1 MTKVKAI
8 KVKLQLHG
16 KSESDIH
23 IKAFCQADKHKHFE
37 TDQTVELGH
46 GALAARLADVPH
58 FDTSFAASVDM
69 ACRCADGDGTHH
81 LSMAES
87 VDLTGMAR
95 DAWAQESIRREG
107 HRLHLSI
114 CTHMK

>member
-1 MTKVKAI
+1 M
-8 KVKLQLHG
+8 
-16 KSESDIH
+16 KS
-23 IKAFCQADKHKHFE
+23 FCKDGKHKHFE

-58 FDTSFAASVDM
+58 FDTAFAASVDVS
-69 ACRCADGDGTHH
+69 CRGADGDGTHH
-81 LSMAES
+81 LSMAEC
-87 VDLTGMAR
+87 VDLAGMAR